1 MKLCFKNAFET
12 VPGIR
17 YLMPELGFCIADE
30 KTADA
35 VVNVIVT
42 EEDVLSVTLKGSR
55 AAICYG
61 GGKARFFRGL
71 AALCSWIR
79 RGETEKTLFE
89 TPSFKTNGAMLDMSR
104 NAVMNTDS
112 VKLMLRRLFLL
123 ANTR

>member
-42 EEDVLSVTLKGSR
+42 EEDVLSVTSK
-55 AAICYG
+55 AAVRQY
-61 GGKARFFRGL
+61 ATAAERRDSS
-71 AALCSWIR
+71 AALPHCAAGYAGARPKRPCSKHRLSRPTELCWICP
-79 RGETEKTLFE
+79 EMPL
-89 TPSFKTNGAMLDMSR
+89 
-104 NAVMNTDS
+104 
-112 VKLMLRRLFLL
+112 
-123 ANTR
+123 